1 MDNLDYK
8 SNLSL
13 PIPKDFSIGEFFYS
27 KTAEVEN
34 IRNTTSNVLIIHRLT
49 LLAGFMQYLRNIVNV
64 PIYINSGYR
73 CYDLNKA
80 VKGVPN
86 SHHLDGTACDF
97 PYPDCGRLIDFKNL
111 LKSLKSYGYL
121 TEFVDHRVWVHI
133 AINPK
138 RMSYPQSLLLL

>member
-1 MDNLDYK
+1 MEKLDYK
-8 SNLSL
+8 STLSL
-13 PIPKDFSIGEFFYS
+13 PIPSNFSIGEFFYS

-34 IRNTTSNVLIIHRLT
+34 IRNTTSNVSIIYRIT
-49 LLAGFMQYLRNIVNV
+49 LLAGFMQYLRNTVNV
-64 PIYINSGYR
+64 PIYINSAYR

-97 PYPDCGRLIDFKNL
+97 PYPDCSKVSAFKNL
-111 LKSLKSYGYL
+111 LKTLKTYGYL
-121 TEFVDHRVWVHI
+121 VEYVDHKIWAHI

-138 RMSYPQSLLLL
+138 RMSYAQGLL